1 MTVSEP
7 GQEDIKRVSLNNK
20 IKNFYMFNAFRS
32 MLEEKKEEKKKKKQI
47 DLNFSSF

>member
-7 GQEDIKRVSLNNK
+7 RQEDIKSVSLNNK

-32 MLEEKKEEKKKKKQI
+32 MLEEKEKEEKRRNKNK
-47 DLNFSSF
+47 